1 MEAKKKPFFKHPD
14 KSDPYFEK
22 VIWCKK
28 YETWKRCA
36 VDNES
41 DLWWDYEVGFWTVAP
56 YLSLPDMK
64 PEPESQKSVP
74 VMMKIPCMEEGG
86 SVFRL
91 EKVIARVDDLE
102 REKNAEILALN
113 TKIAELEE
121 RMEQM
126 DIIEELEERM
136 DIIEERME
144 QMDIIE
150 ERIARMDVTMQTRI
164 ARMDVTMQTRWT
176 ATSSFTTQMLANFV
190 DVKEKVQVTAK
201 GLLGLCD
208 SYKILYGDNEE
219 LNKKYQ
225 ALTTILGGEEGAI
238 IVQGEGVGELL

>member
-1 MEAKKKPFFKHPD
+1 MKLGR
-14 KSDPYFEK
+14 DP
-22 VIWCKK
+22 
-28 YETWKRCA
+28 A
-36 VDNES
+36 VDNKPA
-41 DLWWDYEVGFWTVAP
+41 LWWDYKGGWWTLTP
-56 YLSLPDMK
+56 DLSFPDSK
-64 PEPESQKSVP
+64 PDPEPQKSVP

-121 RMEQM
+121 R
-126 DIIEELEERM
+126 
-136 DIIEERME
+136 
-144 QMDIIE
+144 
-150 ERIARMDVTMQTRI
+150 I

-176 ATSSFTTQMLANFV
+176 ATSSFTTQMLANLV
-190 DVKEKVQVTAK
+190 DVKEKVQVTAN

-208 SYKILYGDNEE
+208 SYKLLYGDNEGLNTKYQD

-225 ALTTILGGEEGAI
+225 DLTTILGEK
-238 IVQGEGVGELL
+238 ELSHLSSREKESVSFKKN